1 MFKYQEFGVRYCD
14 GKQVGTS
21 LHGVN
26 HINQWNSLKLVG
38 GFDHDGMV
46 VRFTTTMQSMP
57 ITTKVVSWN
66 PAHREV
72 YSIQQYVIKFVSD

>member
-1 MFKYQEFGVRYCD
+1 MEFSE
-14 GKQVGTS
+14 TS
-21 LHGVN
+21 
-26 HINQWNSLKLVG
+26 G
-38 GFDHDGMV
+38 GGGGGGGGDHDGMV

-66 PAHREV
+66 PTHREV